1 MEVADLPN
9 AEVRLNVSFFQTDEE
24 NVNLLPSDDPSSIPR
39 EDFEYGDP
47 EFEIVTEKL
56 YEIYCYRFFCRV
68 SRSTILTLMLLVTV
82 CFAMALILVIVICT
96 FVSLTRTNSGSEP
109 RVGYHGDEVAF
120 GAFGAINRLYYPVGE
135 MNLHRINLT
144 SIGLAMHN
152 AHLKHP

>member
-24 NVNLLPSDDPSSIPR
+24 SMTLLPTDDPSSIPR
-39 EDFEYGDP
+39 DEFEFGDP

-56 YEIYCYRFFCRV
+56 YEVYCYRFFCRV

-96 FVSLTRTNSGSEP
+96 FVSLTRSGTPSEP
-109 RVGYHGDEVAF
+109 RVAYHGEEAF
-120 GAFGAINRLYYPVGE
+120 GGINWLHYPVGE
-135 MNLHRINLT
+135 LSLRRINFT
-144 SIGLAMHN
+144 SIALSVHNN
-152 AHLKHP
+152 AHQKHP

>member
-56 YEIYCYRFFCRV
+56 YEVCKYDIVVDGSNSSSRKLRVPSNFPFQKCRTPFGLFLSVYRTDLLYRLV
-68 SRSTILTLMLLVTV
+68 ILLV
-82 CFAMALILVIVICT
+82 
-96 FVSLTRTNSGSEP
+96 
-109 RVGYHGDEVAF
+109 
-120 GAFGAINRLYYPVGE
+120 
-135 MNLHRINLT
+135 
-144 SIGLAMHN
+144 
-152 AHLKHP
+152 